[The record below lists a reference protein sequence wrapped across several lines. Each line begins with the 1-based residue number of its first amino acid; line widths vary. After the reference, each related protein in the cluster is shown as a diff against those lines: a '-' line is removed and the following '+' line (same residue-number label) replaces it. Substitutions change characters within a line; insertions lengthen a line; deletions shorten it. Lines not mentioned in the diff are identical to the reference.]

1 MTKKVMHVIARMNV
15 GGTAAYLHTLL
26 SNQSNPE
33 YEQLLVLGHVQGN
46 EIEDPRTDE
55 LPTIRI
61 KELGRKINLGS
72 DFAARREIKAVITK
86 YKPDLIITHTFKAG
100 AVVRSLRLSIP
111 IVHTFHG
118 HLLSDPEFSGLAIRV
133 IVGIEKLLARR
144 TTIMTVTGQTVRK
157 ELERAGIKHP
167 NWKSIHPG
175 ILPPP
180 TIKRTEAFQNLGVE
194 QKSDGHLVIAWHSRF
209 APVKNVQLVFEIA
222 RKLPQNQFLVS
233 GGGPLFET
241 YRLQHPE
248 NVTLLG
254 WQKAED
260 VLGASDLL
268 ISTSFNEGLP
278 LSLIEASML
287 GRPCIATNVGS
298 VKEIVLDAKTGFL
311 VEPNADAF
319 VEKINFLEKN
329 RDTLKELSGAAA
341 EFTRSRFQV
350 EFFIKQ
356 YEQLIEEAINPL

>member
-1 MTKKVMHVIARMNV
+1 MTTKVMHVIARMNV

-26 SNQSNPE
+26 SNQSNPA
-33 YEQLLVLGHVQGN
+33 YEHLLVTGHVQGD

-61 KELGRKINLGS
+61 EELGRKIDIRS
-72 DFAARREIKAVITK
+72 DFAARRQIKAVIAN
-86 YKPDLIITHTFKAG
+86 YKPDIIITHTFKAG
-100 AVVRSLRLSIP
+100 AIVRSLRLTIP
-111 IVHTFHG
+111 VVHTFHG

-133 IVGIEKLLARR
+133 IVGTEKLLARR
-144 TTIMTVTGQTVRK
+144 TTIMTTTGQTVRR
-157 ELERAGIKHP
+157 ELESAGIRHSY
-167 NWKSIHPG
+167 WKSIHPG

-180 TIKRTEAFQNLGVE
+180 TVKRVEAFQNLGIE
-194 QKSDGHLVIAWHSRF
+194 QKSTDALVVAWHSRF
-209 APVKNVQLVFEIA
+209 APVKNVQLVFDIA
-222 RKLPQNQFLVS
+222 RQLPQHQFLVS
-233 GGGPLFET
+233 GGGPLFDT

-260 VLGASDLL
+260 VLGASDIL

-287 GRPCIATNVGS
+287 GRPCVATNVGS
-298 VKEIVLDAKTGFL
+298 VKEIVLDGKTGFL
-311 VEPNADAF
+311 VEPNADSF
-319 VEKINFLEKN
+319 IEKINFLHSN
-329 RDTLKELSGAAA
+329 RDVLKDLSSAAA

-350 EFFIKQ
+350 ELFIKQ
-356 YEQLIEEAINPL
+356 YEQLIDEAINPL